1 MPTSSHKQIHCAAG
15 AHAERKGPPCLACL
29 LGCGS
34 THDTSDEYWS
44 KNRLRQLESDGVA
57 ELRVVV
63 LPRRG
68 RRWRAA
74 RGSGVPLRAVAP
86 WFLPPGHVARS
97 GCTEGRG
104 RRAKPGSE
112 READD
117 ARIEGE
123 QAWAAPMTCQGGRSR
138 PSAPGCWRVGRRQS
152 TGRQSHYYRF
162 SLLSRFQTVFCPDF
176 GTGTRLP

>member
-1 MPTSSHKQIHCAAG
+1 MLQVLTRREKA
-15 AHAERKGPPCLACL
+15 PCLACL

-44 KNRLRQLESDGVA
+44 KNRLRQHESYGVA
-57 ELRVVV
+57 GLRAVV

-74 RGSGVPLRAVAP
+74 RGSGRAPESGGAVVS
-86 WFLPPGHVARS
+86 FLTPGHVARS

-104 RRAKPGSE
+104 RRAKPASE

-117 ARIEGE
+117 ARI
-123 QAWAAPMTCQGGRSR
+123 GRGQR
-138 PSAPGCWRVGRRQS
+138 P
-152 TGRQSHYYRF
+152 
-162 SLLSRFQTVFCPDF
+162 
-176 GTGTRLP
+176 